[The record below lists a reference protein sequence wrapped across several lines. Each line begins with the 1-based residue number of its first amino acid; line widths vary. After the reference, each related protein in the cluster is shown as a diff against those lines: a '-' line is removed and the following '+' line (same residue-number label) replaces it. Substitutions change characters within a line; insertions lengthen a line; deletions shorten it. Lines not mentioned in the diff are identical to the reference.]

1 MRAAWAMAAWRDVGW
16 AAAGGVLFFLGYAGF
31 GIWPLALVAWAALW
45 QGLEAAR
52 ARGGAHV
59 VLLGFVFGGV
69 AHAGGYPWLLRL
81 VDVFLG
87 GDRVLGAALWLA
99 HSIWFA
105 ASYALYALLY
115 ASARAR
121 GWPVA
126 AAGVLPLV
134 AVEWLFPQ
142 LFPVHLGDAFADRT
156 RFVQI
161 AALGGPLLVTALAA
175 LVNAG
180 LFETARWLARLR
192 TLPLASGLATA
203 GALAAAAGY
212 GSFAL
217 ARLETAEASAPALR
231 VGIVQANFGVLEKRR
246 DPDAVH
252 RRHLE
257 QTRELLADGPLD
269 LVVWPETVYS
279 RGIAGPFPV
288 AGDLIR
294 GSVRTPL
301 LFGAASVRSEDGQR
315 RVYNSALLIEADGT
329 IRAAYDKNLLVPIAE
344 QLPFAAALSRLFPHA
359 QHFGAADETPALEL
373 GALRISTPICY
384 EAAVPGFIRRMA
396 RSARPHLFVML
407 ANDAWFGDSHEPWI
421 HLAVARMRAIE
432 HRRWVVRAT
441 NSGVSAIID
450 PAGRLRARSE
460 LLARENLRGTVRPLA
475 GMTLYARLG
484 DWPGWL
490 AAAGLLG
497 LFASDRLAKRL
508 R

>member
-1 MRAAWAMAAWRDVGW
+1 
-16 AAAGGVLFFLGYAGF
+16 LFFLGYAGF

-52 ARGGAHV
+52 GRGVARVA
-59 VLLGFVFGGV
+59 LLGFVFGQV

-87 GDRVLGAALWLA
+87 GDRTLGAALWLA
-99 HSIWFA
+99 HSVWFA
-105 ASYALYALLY
+105 ASYAVYASLYAV
-115 ASARAR
+115 ARAR

-142 LFPVHLGDAFADRT
+142 LFPVHLGDAFVDRT
-156 RFVQI
+156 RFVQL
-161 AALGGPLLVTALAA
+161 ADLGGPLLVSALAV

-180 LFETARWLARLR
+180 LFETARWLARAR
-192 TLPLASGLATA
+192 RRPLATWLVTA

-212 GSFAL
+212 GTFRITAL
-217 ARLETAEASAPALR
+217 ERAEGAAPALR
-231 VGIVQANFGVLEKRR
+231 VGLVQANFGVLEKRR
-246 DPDAVH
+246 DPDEVH

-257 QTRELLADGPLD
+257 QTRELLAGGPLD

-294 GSVRTPL
+294 RGFETPL

-315 RVYNSALLIEADGT
+315 RVYNSALLVQADGT
-329 IRAAYDKNLLVPIAE
+329 IREAYDKNLLVPIAE
-344 QLPFAAALSRLFPHA
+344 QLPFADALSRLFPHA
-359 QHFGAADETPALEL
+359 QHFGAASETPPLML
-373 GALRISTPICY
+373 GPLRISTPICY
-384 EAAVPGFIRRMA
+384 EAAVPGFVRRMA
-396 RSARPHLFVML
+396 RAAQPHLFVML

-432 HRRWVVRAT
+432 HHRYVVRAT
-441 NSGVSAIID
+441 NSGVSALID
-450 PAGRLRARSE
+450 PAGRLLARSE
-460 LLARENLRGTVRPLA
+460 LLSEQNLRGAVRPLE
-475 GMTLYARLG
+475 GETLYARIG

-490 AAAGLLG
+490 AAAALLG
-497 LFASDRLAKRL
+497 LLLGNRLTRRAR
-508 R
+508 

>member
-1 MRAAWAMAAWRDVGW
+1 LSFAF
-16 AAAGGVLFFLGYAGF
+16 AAAGGALFFLGYAGF

-52 ARGGAHV
+52 GRGARRAA
-59 VLLGFVFGGV
+59 LLGFVFGWV

-87 GDRVLGAALWLA
+87 GDRALGAALWLA
-99 HSIWFA
+99 HSVWFA
-105 ASYALYALLY
+105 ASYAAYAVLYTA
-115 ASARAR
+115 ARAR

-142 LFPVHLGDAFADRT
+142 LFPVHLGDAFVDRT
-156 RFVQI
+156 RFVQV
-161 AALGGPLLVTALAA
+161 ADLGGPLLVSALAL

-180 LFETARWLARLR
+180 LFETARWLARAR
-192 TLPLASGLATA
+192 GLPLASWLVAA
-203 GALAAAAGY
+203 AALAAAAGY
-212 GSFAL
+212 GSFRLAAL
-217 ARLETAEASAPALR
+217 ERAEAGAPALR

-246 DPDAVH
+246 DPDEVH

-257 QTRELLADGPLD
+257 QTQELLADGPLD

-294 GSVRTPL
+294 RGFETPL
-301 LFGAASVRSEDGQR
+301 LFGAASLRSEGGQR
-315 RVYNSALLIEADGT
+315 RVYNSALLIQTDGT
-329 IRAAYDKNLLVPIAE
+329 IREAYDKNLLVPIAE
-344 QLPFAAALSRLFPHA
+344 RLPLASVLSRLFPHA
-359 QHFGAADETPALEL
+359 QHFGAASETPPLTF
-373 GALRISTPICY
+373 GPLRISTPICY
-384 EAAVPGFIRRMA
+384 EAAVPGFVRRMA
-396 RSARPHLFVML
+396 REAKPHLFVML

-432 HRRWVVRAT
+432 HHRYVVRAT
-441 NSGVSAIID
+441 NSGVSAFVD
-450 PAGRLRARSE
+450 PAGRLLARSE
-460 LLARENLRGTVRPLA
+460 LLAHQNLRGTVRPLE
-475 GMTLYARLG
+475 GETLYSRLG

-490 AAAGLLG
+490 ATAALLG
-497 LFASDRLAKRL
+497 LFAHGRWRKD
-508 R
+508 